1 MSSDK
6 GEQRRARKRR
16 ERSTAAEVKAFE
28 FGMRTAREAI
38 GPEIWKR
45 AAIRSGGIGF
55 VVGLCTGGA
64 IVHYF
69 G

>member
-1 MSSDK
+1 MTASK
-6 GEQRRARKRR
+6 EAKRLKKRR
-16 ERSTAAEVKAFE
+16 ERRTAGEVKAFK
-28 FGMRTAREAI
+28 FGMQTAREAI
-38 GPEIWKR
+38 GPDIWKR
-45 AAIRSGGIGF
+45 AAIRSGGLGF